1 MSKKQIEVFT
11 KPEKASGGCCC
22 SGNCCSTEYLSI
34 DELTKRF
41 NDRYADVGDF
51 TIYELTTSNTN
62 DFLSKLNKALAD
74 SGERLVINRMN
85 MNFVLSKVL
94 PLITVDGKV
103 MSIKNYPNE
112 EQLYHAIMTGKR
124 IPTQPSC
131 C

>member
-1 MSKKQIEVFT
+1 MSKKRIEVFT
-11 KPEKASGGCCC
+11 KPETAGGGCCC
-22 SGNCCSTEYLSI
+22 SGSCCSTEYISI
-34 DELTKRF
+34 DELTERF
-41 NDRYADVGDF
+41 NDRYAEIGDF
-51 TIYELTTSNTN
+51 TIHELTSSNTN

-74 SGERLVINRMN
+74 SGERLVVNTMN

-103 MSIKNYPNE
+103 MSIKNYPDE